1 MALDIEGVMNYSVV
15 RLLRDAMLT
24 AVGPYLSIN
33 IFMAQAE
40 ADGVAQVCSW

>member
-1 MALDIEGVMNYSVV
+1 MALDIEGVMNYSVG

-40 ADGVAQVCSW
+40 AEGVAQVCSW